1 MLMISEDEHNA
12 HDTSASFDFLDLSG
26 SGWFEEKSDGEPE
39 WKFVDNGKK
48 TGIYRWESIL
58 DARTNEEALSEL
70 LRSEKGVSLAVKMS
84 GLCYHTD
91 YELGDVVTV
100 KIAKGALLKTTK
112 MRITG
117 IHLWYEEG
125 LCGEQPMMEEVED
138 ELRI

>member
-1 MLMISEDEHNA
+1 MLTVSEDERNA
-12 HDTSASFDFLDLSG
+12 YDTSASFDFLDLSG
-26 SGWFEEKSDGEPE
+26 SGWFEEESDGVAE

-48 TGIYRWESIL
+48 TGIYRWESVL

-70 LRSEKGVSLAVKMS
+70 LRSEKGVGLEAKMS